1 MKKKLREVKNLK
13 VQIEKGFEDFLKL
26 IDNFKKSSKER
37 ITFNY
42 VDTRLEILENQT
54 KNFSTKYEDLVGEYE
69 EEDFFRYFQV
79 FF

>member
-37 ITFNY
+37 IT
-42 VDTRLEILENQT
+42 
-54 KNFSTKYEDLVGEYE
+54 
-69 EEDFFRYFQV
+69 
-79 FF
+79 